1 MRNLCK
7 ELCDTIEDRDDL
19 SFSKVAEFI
28 GASKQAMSKFKSEGV
43 IGFRK
48 LLRLSYLLYPNSQK
62 ETMADWC
69 LRLCTVETIK
79 HSFEYA
85 AITRDIDLLNKL
97 IKKHKYERSGIAEYV
112 AVYSLIYDYMI
123 NEVHGS
129 ELISKLENS
138 CKIKDES
145 LRVLVDILRCYGYYF
160 LKKFH
165 TMIDVAQE
173 AERKLKSL
181 SDKRELFMKECF
193 LHRIA
198 EVLAPA
204 FLHLNNLKL
213 ARYYAGLIIN
223 ANICP
228 KTVSDA
234 SYVVG
239 MSFILEDQGKCIEY
253 LQKSYDIAKTIGDS
267 VIETETRFNL
277 DFAKLYLNIKLDDT
291 SDKILL
297 NLEADRKSEVNL
309 KAVEEVMYQKGE
321 DDLITLFRACENGK
335 KEILHECF
343 FKFFQQSNFFF
354 SSFVA
359 KELKKLGDESVWADQ
374 MIKYTINVEE
384 SVSFEKG
391 FISCFGNFRG
401 SSWSC
406 NY

>member
-1 MRNLCK
+1 
-7 ELCDTIEDRDDL
+7 
-19 SFSKVAEFI
+19 
-28 GASKQAMSKFKSEGV
+28 
-43 IGFRK
+43 
-48 LLRLSYLLYPNSQK
+48 
-62 ETMADWC
+62 
-69 LRLCTVETIK
+69 
-79 HSFEYA
+79 
-85 AITRDIDLLNKL
+85 
-97 IKKHKYERSGIAEYV
+97 
-112 AVYSLIYDYMI
+112 
-123 NEVHGS
+123 
-129 ELISKLENS
+129 
-138 CKIKDES
+138 
-145 LRVLVDILRCYGYYF
+145 
-160 LKKFH
+160 
-165 TMIDVAQE
+165 MIDVAQE

-239 MSFILEDQGKCIEY
+239 MSFILEDKGKCIEY

-321 DDLITLFRACENGK
+321 DDLIALFRACENGK

-384 SVSFEKG
+384 SVSFEKS

-401 SSWSC
+401 SGWSS
-406 NY
+406 NS